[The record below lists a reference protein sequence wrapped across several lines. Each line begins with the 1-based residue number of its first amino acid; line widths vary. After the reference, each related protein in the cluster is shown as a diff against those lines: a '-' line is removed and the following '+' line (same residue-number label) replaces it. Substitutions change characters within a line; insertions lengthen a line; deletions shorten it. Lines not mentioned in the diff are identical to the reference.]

1 MNGGS
6 ERVAEAIQLL
16 GDRLTVGHLPLTQT
30 VQVRILVA
38 QPIVSAPQRLKRLL
52 REKSSPMRELFDG
65 GWRNSRRKFGRH
77 PNASLAPGQQQKVE
91 NLSES
96 QQAAQI
102 HSGTAGRKGRN
113 TRGGNQPPAAKKLKK
128 LKKL

>member
-38 QPIVSAPQRLKRLL
+38 QPIVSAPQGHKALHDEAALA
-52 REKSSPMRELFDG
+52 RELFDG
-65 GWRNSRRKFGRH
+65 GWRNSHRKFGRH
-77 PNASLAPGQQQKVE
+77 PNAPLAPGQQQKVE
-91 NLSES
+91 GLGES

-113 TRGGNQPPAAKKLKK
+113 TRGGKQSPAAKKLKK
-128 LKKL
+128 L